1 MKTPIVILSLCLAAL
16 FAHGADPGKA
26 GNEKDKDPI
35 IGRWRWR
42 NHTDINEIRAD
53 GSIQSP
59 RATGVWKNVP
69 AETAERKYEIS
80 WTGGAKIDK
89 LTLSQDGKK
98 LTVKNNMGDKF
109 TAEKVGE

>member
-1 MKTPIVILSLCLAAL
+1 MKTILVTFALCLATS
-16 FAHGADPGKA
+16 FAFGTDPIKA

-35 IGRWRWR
+35 VGHWRWR
-42 NHTDINEIRAD
+42 NRTDINEIRAD

-80 WTGGAKIDK
+80 WKGGATVDK
-89 LTLSQDGKK
+89 LTLSEDGRK
-98 LTVKNNMGDKF
+98 LTVKNNRGEKF
-109 TAEKVGE
+109 TAEKID